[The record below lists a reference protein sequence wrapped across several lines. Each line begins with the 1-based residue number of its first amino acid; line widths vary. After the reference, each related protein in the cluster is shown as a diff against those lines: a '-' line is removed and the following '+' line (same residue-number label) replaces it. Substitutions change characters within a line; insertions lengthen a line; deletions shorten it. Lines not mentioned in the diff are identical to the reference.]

1 MYKTNRI
8 LAHVREDAPGKWII
22 HDLEDHLQGV
32 AKIATESAVSFSCE
46 NWLEAASL
54 LHDMG
59 KGSEAFQNK
68 IKLQSGYDPEAHIKD
83 GEGQAPHSTHGAV
96 WAYHEWGPQIGKM
109 LAYLI
114 AGHHGG
120 LPDWSHTI
128 GIGGNLEYRLKADEV
143 SKLPELPDEFI
154 TEITKNLRMPDSV
167 PEFISNGE
175 YEHFHLWIRLLYS
188 CLVDGDFL
196 DTERFM
202 DLEKFDNRGNHNTI
216 KKLKDLFD
224 CHMEELTKDA
234 LDTPVNRIRAD
245 ILSQCRKR
253 ANSEHGLF
261 SLTVPTGGGK
271 TLSSMAFALE
281 HAVKHKKKDRI
292 IMVIPYTS
300 IIEQTAKI
308 YKEIFGDKNVIE
320 HHSSLDPDKET
331 LQSRLATENWDA
343 PIVVTTSVQFF
354 ESIFAAK
361 SSACRKLHNI
371 VNSVVIID
379 EVQMLPTDYL
389 KPVLHSIKG
398 LTSYFNVSMVLCT
411 ATQPA
416 ITSEIFQKENG
427 EYYSIL
433 EKEKCREIMTSPTP
447 DELTEKL
454 QRVQVKQLGKFS
466 AWCLVAEKLKNHDQ
480 VLCIVNTR
488 NDCRELYK
496 QMPEKTI
503 HLSANMCGQHRSDCI
518 EKIKKKLNAKEP
530 VRVVSTQ
537 LVEAGVDFDF
547 PVVFR
552 AMAGFDSIAQAAG
565 RCNREGKLKNDEIP
579 VNGEVFVF
587 EPPTPAPVGTL
598 RKGEQAGKT
607 ILSIDSEGCKKLLP
621 QTFTKYFEL
630 YFSSLNSFD
639 KQNIEELLVKDA
651 SEFNFQFRTA
661 AQKFNLIDNQRQ
673 VSVVVWYEKE
683 KISKMIEELRYKGLY
698 RNLMRRLQRHTV
710 SIPQNVFDEVRDSFD
725 DIQGIWCQNADTLY
739 DNILGFVGYDGDIP
753 IM

>member
-1 MYKTNRI
+1 MCKKKTL
-8 LAHVREDAPGKWII
+8 LAHVREEAPGKWLI
-22 HDLEDHLQGV
+22 HDLEDHLKGV
-32 AKIATESAVSFSCE
+32 AKFATEF
-46 NWLEAASL
+46 AANFLGEDWVETTSL

-83 GEGQAPHSTHGAV
+83 GEGHAPHSTHGAAWV
-96 WAYHEWGPQIGKM
+96 YHEWGPQIGKV

-128 GIGGNLEYRLKADEV
+128 GVGGNLEYRLKADEI
-143 SKLPELPDEFI
+143 SKLPELSDEFV
-154 TEITKNLRMPDSV
+154 TEITKNIHMPKSV
-167 PEFISNGE
+167 PEFISTGE

-202 DLEKFDNRGNHNTI
+202 DTEKFENRGNHDSMTR
-216 KKLKDLFD
+216 LKFFFD
-224 CHMEELTKDA
+224 RHMEELTKDA
-234 LDTPVNRIRAD
+234 PKTPVNKIRSD
-245 ILSQCRKR
+245 ILTQCRKQ
-253 ANSEHGLF
+253 ADNEHGLF

-281 HAVKHKKKDRI
+281 HAVKHNKNRI

-300 IIEQTAKI
+300 IIEQTSKV
-308 YKEIFGDKNVIE
+308 YKKIFGDENVIE
-320 HHSSLDPDKET
+320 HHSSLDPEKET

-354 ESIFAAK
+354 ESLFAAK

-389 KPVLHSIKG
+389 QPVLHSIKG
-398 LTSYFNVSMVLCT
+398 LTNYFNVSMVLCS

-427 EYYSIL
+427 EYYAIL
-433 EKEKCREIMTSPTP
+433 EKDKCHEIMTSPP
-447 DELTEKL
+447 PEKLTEQL
-454 QRVQVKQLGKFS
+454 QRVQVEQLGKFS
-466 AWCLVAEKLKNHDQ
+466 EWCLVAEELKKYNQ

-496 QMPEKTI
+496 HMPEKTI

-518 EKIKKKLNAKEP
+518 EKIKEKLDAKAP

-552 AMAGFDSIAQAAG
+552 AMAGFDSMAQAAG
-565 RCNREGKLKNDEIP
+565 RCNREGKLKDNGTP
-579 VNGEVFVF
+579 VNGKVFVF
-587 EPPTPAPVGTL
+587 EPPKPAPVGAL
-598 RKGEQAGKT
+598 RKGEQAGAT
-607 ILSIDSEGCKKLLP
+607 ILSVDAEGCKKLLP
-621 QTFTKYFEL
+621 QTFTRYFEL

-673 VSVVVWYEKE
+673 VSVVVWYEKK
-683 KISKMIEELRYKGLY
+683 KIQKMIEALRYKGPY
-698 RNLMRRLQRHTV
+698 RNLMRKLQRHTI
-710 SIPQNVFDEVRDSFD
+710 SIPESVFDEVRSSFESV
-725 DIQGIWCQNADTLY
+725 QGIWCQNADTLY
-739 DNILGFVGYDGDIP
+739 DPVLGFVGYDGEIP
-753 IM
+753 II

>member
-1 MYKTNRI
+1 MCTMKKL
-8 LAHVREDAPGKWII
+8 LAHVREDDHQKWIV
-22 HDLEDHLQGV
+22 HDIKDHLRGV
-32 AKIATESAVSFSCE
+32 AKIAKKFAAKFSCKD
-46 NWLEAASL
+46 WLEAAAL

-68 IKLQSGYDPEAHIKD
+68 IKLSSGYDPEAHIKD

-96 WAYHEWGPQIGKM
+96 WAYHKWGPHIGKV

-120 LPDWSHTI
+120 LPDWTHTI
-128 GIGGNLEYRLKADEV
+128 GIGGNLEYRLKPDEV
-143 SKLPELPDEFI
+143 ARLPELTDEFI
-154 TEITKNLRMPDSV
+154 AEITNNLKMPDSI
-167 PEFISNGE
+167 PEFISKEE
-175 YEHFHLWIRLLYS
+175 YEHFHLWIRILYS
-188 CLVDGDFL
+188 CLVDADFL

-202 DLEKFDNRGNHNTI
+202 DKEKSDNRGKYRSMKI
-216 KKLKDLFD
+216 LKKSFD
-224 CHMEELTKDA
+224 AHMDCLAEKA
-234 LDTPVNRIRAD
+234 SKTPVNRIRAD
-245 ILSQCRKR
+245 ILAQCRNQADK
-253 ANSEHGLF
+253 EHGLF

-281 HAVKHKKKDRI
+281 HAVKHNKDRI

-300 IIEQTAKI
+300 IIEQTSKT
-308 YKEIFGDKNVIE
+308 YKEIFRDENVIE

-331 LQSRLATENWDA
+331 LQSRLASENWDA

-354 ESIFAAK
+354 ESLFAAK

-389 KPVLHSIKG
+389 KPVLHCIKG
-398 LTSYFNVSMVLCT
+398 LTNHFNVSMVLCT

-427 EYYSIL
+427 EYYAIL
-433 EKEKCREIMTSPTP
+433 EREKCREIMTSPTP
-447 DELTEKL
+447 EELTEKL
-454 QRVQVKQLGKFS
+454 ERVQVELLGKFLE
-466 AWCLVAEKLKNHDQ
+466 WHFVAEELKKYDQ

-488 NDCRELYK
+488 NDCRELYN

-503 HLSANMCGQHRSDCI
+503 HLSANMCGQHRSNCI
-518 EKIKKKLNAKEP
+518 EEIKKKLEAKEP
-530 VRVVSTQ
+530 IRVISTQ

-565 RCNREGKLKNDEIP
+565 RCNREGKLENNGKP
-579 VNGEVFVF
+579 VNGRVFVF
-587 EPPTPAPVGTL
+587 EPPKPAPVGAL

-607 ILSIDSEGCKKLLP
+607 ILSVDPEGCKKLLP

-639 KQNIEELLVKDA
+639 KQNMEELLVKDA
-651 SEFNFQFRTA
+651 SDFNFQFRTA
-661 AQKFNLIDNQRQ
+661 AQKFNFIDNQQQ

-683 KISKMIEELRYKGLY
+683 KIQKMINELRYKGPY
-698 RNLMRRLQRHTV
+698 RNLMRRLQRHIV
-710 SIPQNVFDEVRDSFD
+710 SIPENVFDEVRGSFED
-725 DIQGIWCQNADTLY
+725 VQGIWCQNADTLY
-739 DNILGFVGYDGDIP
+739 DSVLGFVGYTGDIP
-753 IM
+753 II